1 MARILKFW
9 GSQRKITEITRI
21 EVLGS
26 SEDSVN
32 GQYFPTSAEKIP
44 LGFQKVKFEDSHQTI
59 IFNFLVINSKYNQK
73 ILLQH
78 FSYILFFEG
87 LPGSGLASSEN
98 VGEAKLRQ
106 DVVQERERSLHLLEH
121 SGLQLVDRQGEI
133 RVMEYQNLPNIF
145 SLTELEYLKQEL

>member
-1 MARILKFW
+1 M
-9 GSQRKITEITRI
+9 
-21 EVLGS
+21 
-26 SEDSVN
+26 
-32 GQYFPTSAEKIP
+32 
-44 LGFQKVKFEDSHQTI
+44 
-59 IFNFLVINSKYNQK
+59 FL
-73 ILLQH
+73 
-78 FSYILFFEG
+78 G

-98 VGEAKLRQ
+98 VGEAKLRK